1 MRLDTGMING
11 GQCLNLDMERPPT
24 EAALFVRGAVRS
36 TLCATE
42 DDAMHLAF
50 FGVQQNGAAMA
61 ACVVNR
67 VVAGLQ
73 YWGAFTTRPMAGAV
87 TNLRLILRSGMGV
100 LPCTGGSTKLSA
112 TDAWAQGRC
121 R

>member
-1 MRLDTGMING
+1 
-11 GQCLNLDMERPPT
+11 
-24 EAALFVRGAVRS
+24 
-36 TLCATE
+36 
-42 DDAMHLAF
+42 MHLAF

-67 VVAGLQ
+67 LVAGLQ
-73 YWGAFTTRPMAGAV
+73 YWRGVYNAAIAGAV